1 MTLGAPLCVS
11 RWPKRCQVP
20 RWERASPQTGIPP
33 TRTPP
38 PAPANQHGTKSA
50 AHRRME
56 HYHAGDSGISS
67 NMGVAGV
74 TTSSSGCDRHLYL

>member
-11 RWPKRCQVP
+11 RWPKRRQ
-20 RWERASPQTGIPP
+20 RASVGTCLAPDWDSPNQD
-33 TRTPP
+33 TPP
-38 PAPANQHGTKSA
+38 PTANQHGTKST